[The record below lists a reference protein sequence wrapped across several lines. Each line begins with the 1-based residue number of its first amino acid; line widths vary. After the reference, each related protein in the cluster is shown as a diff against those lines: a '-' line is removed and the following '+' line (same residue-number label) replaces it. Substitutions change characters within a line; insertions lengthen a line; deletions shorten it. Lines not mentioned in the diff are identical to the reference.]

1 MVEFQWD
8 SLVPSPY
15 SPALTSLELMFMG
28 LSGSNCGLFRDPG
41 CIVSPVGKGEK
52 KTEKG
57 KEGKKIQ
64 KERKE

>member
-28 LSGSNCGLFRDPG
+28 LSGSNCGLFRVPG
-41 CIVSPVGKGEK
+41 FIVSPVGNGERRKKKGE
-52 KTEKG
+52 G
-57 KEGKKIQ
+57 KEGKR
-64 KERKE
+64 E